1 MKGSPNNT
9 SWRRLIAIAVAFGSL
24 LCVTPA
30 WSQATPTQPPA
41 VKNAAKA
48 KKKTRRV
55 RRPKSYDIKLRELEE
70 RAVGLKEKIYETKT
84 RLMLLREQLLGDGV
98 EEARAVIVHNNDM
111 GSSFTLERVLYYLD
125 DEKIYFQDNHNGVLD
140 DRKIFEV
147 FNGNVLPGN
156 HLVSVELVYRGNGK
170 VFSYID
176 GYQFKIRS
184 KYNFFAAKGRI
195 TRIEVVGHER
205 GGMTTDLVQKP
216 YVRYDVKQLK
226 YSRANLEKVKD
237 GKRGDED
244 E

>member
-1 MKGSPNNT
+1 MMRT
-9 SWRRLIAIAVAFGSL
+9 TTRLKWSL
-24 LCVTPA
+24 LATIFALAAVSPTAPAAAQNTPPGTD
-30 WSQATPTQPPA
+30 SATGKPAPT
-41 VKNAAKA
+41 AKP
-48 KKKTRRV
+48 RRS
-55 RRPKSYDIKLRELEE
+55 RPKSYDIKLRELEE

-98 EEARAVIVHNNDM
+98 EESRAVIVHNNDM

-125 DEKIYFQDNHNGVLD
+125 DEKIYFQDNRNGVLD
-140 DRKIFEV
+140 DRRVFEV
-147 FNGNVLPGN
+147 YNGNVLPGN
-156 HLVSVELVYRGNGK
+156 HVVSVELIYRGNGTM
-170 VFSYID
+170 FSYID

-195 TRIEVVGHER
+195 LRIEVVGHER

-226 YSRANLEKVKD
+226 YSRANLEKVKN
-237 GKRGDED
+237 GKRVDED